1 MLIVA
6 SFSFYSYFVIL
17 WVICIDL
24 PILVSNTILI
34 ADDVRNK
41 TAGVIGG
48 EGTAKL
54 SEAHELTP
62 GFSGAC
68 VCQSLVFVCRF
79 VLFMLDIVF
88 SVLRF
93 TGPS

>member
-1 MLIVA
+1 MM
-6 SFSFYSYFVIL
+6 FVSI
-17 WVICIDL
+17 
-24 PILVSNTILI
+24 N
-34 ADDVRNK
+34 NK

-54 SEAHELTP
+54 SEAHEFTP

-79 VLFMLDIVF
+79 VLFMLDIVL